1 MVNSKLAPVS
11 IYGVK
16 IISFIKDIRRAL
28 ISDQMRHHD
37 IIDNWIISLYV
48 NAIKI
53 YTLDS

>member
-16 IISFIKDIRRAL
+16 IIGFIKDIRRAL
-28 ISDQMRHHD
+28 NSDQMRHHD
-37 IIDNWIISLYV
+37 IIDTWIISLFI
-48 NAIKI
+48 NAIQI